1 MEIPPLF
8 LKASWKTKCARC
20 CGAFSLWTFFLRATM
35 ISKHES
41 SNICAK
47 NEISNSLCHAI
58 LSSFP
63 LGSRC
68 LSGTVVPD
76 RRSDIM
82 QDFTGLSLANTS
94 RSWRGLW
101 ITSHRSFTRARGE
114 WTRRP
119 IWSHRAQQE
128 NMKFLHLH
136 ARLFMWRW
144 SRSDLK
150 DPHSHGGYMLK
161 R

>member
-1 MEIPPLF
+1 MEIPPLL
-8 LKASWKTKCARC
+8 LKASWKTKCARR
-20 CGAFSLWTFFLRATM
+20 CGAFCLWTFFLRATM
-35 ISKHES
+35 ISKHDS

-47 NEISNSLCHAI
+47 NEISKSLCHAI

-68 LSGTVVPD
+68 LSDTVVPD
-76 RRSDIM
+76 WRSDIM

-101 ITSHRSFTRARGE
+101 ITSHR
-114 WTRRP
+114 RP

-136 ARLFMWRW
+136 ARLFTRRW

-150 DPHSHGGYMLK
+150 DPRSHGG
-161 R
+161 